1 MQICGSVH
9 ANLRAA
15 LQCAR
20 RLKDGEVHP
29 DTLDHW
35 AKLVA
40 FAEGDESSE
49 QSYMTRELIKDLQRE
64 VAARA
69 PRDDPRR

>member
-1 MQICGSVH
+1 MQISGSVH

-20 RLKDGEVHP
+20 RLRGAPVHP

-35 AKLVA
+35 NRLLDFAKA
-40 FAEGDESSE
+40 GACSEG
-49 QSYMTRELIKDLQRE
+49 SYTTHELISDLQRE
-64 VAARA
+64 VAARGA
-69 PRDDPRR
+69 SDSSRA